1 MERQMTVPWPRW
13 RIAGE
18 YFENC
23 NCKVVC
29 PCLLSPNPPFTSR
42 PTEGD
47 CKGAFAFHVNSGSHG
62 DVTLD
67 GLNVAMIAHTP
78 GPMGEGNWSVVYY
91 FDERANDRQHQALA
105 AIFTGTAGGPMG
117 AWAPMISTVLGT
129 KIVPI
134 IFNVEGKRRSVEI
147 PNIMHVAVQPLP
159 SLDPDNEI
167 WALNAHPFA
176 PKVALAVGDQNISWT
191 DYGMSWDN
199 SGKHG
204 YYAPINW
211 SSA

>member
-1 MERQMTVPWPRW
+1 
-13 RIAGE
+13 
-18 YFENC
+18 
-23 NCKVVC
+23 
-29 PCLLSPNPPFTSR
+29 
-42 PTEGD
+42 
-47 CKGAFAFHVNSGSHG
+47 
-62 DVTLD
+62 
-67 GLNVAMIAHTP
+67 
-78 GPMGEGNWSVVYY
+78 
-91 FDERANDRQHQALA
+91 
-105 AIFTGTAGGPMG
+105 
-117 AWAPMISTVLGT
+117 MISTVLGT

-176 PKVALAVGDQNISWT
+176 PKVALAVGDQNMSWT